1 MADLTNK
8 IITDILDRKI
18 LALLKIIHTHYP
30 DKFTKPNIQLEYN
43 FIKNSITI
51 ATNASNTPNATKY
64 IIKKKYANTN
74 AKTANAKT
82 ANAKTANAKTAN
94 AKTAN
99 AKTANAKTA
108 NAKKSNISKLSNV
121 DRCCARIWNNIY
133 ERNTLKEVSDIDDKY
148 RVKDFADIKIKSFNN
163 QYIIGSQ
170 CKRKKSN
177 GEKYCFQ
184 HKTHLPHGDYFDI
197 PTKEICFHYLK
208 ECNYI

>member
-1 MADLTNK
+1 MATLNGECLINAELNNK

-18 LALLKIIHTHYP
+18 LDLLKTIHSHYP
-30 DKFTKPNIQLEYN
+30 DKFTKTHIQLEYN
-43 FIKNSITI
+43 FIKNTI
-51 ATNASNTPNATKY
+51 QFINNTSSNTKKY
-64 IIKKKYANTN
+64 IITKKN
-74 AKTANAKT
+74 
-82 ANAKTANAKTAN
+82 
-94 AKTAN
+94 
-99 AKTANAKTA
+99 
-108 NAKKSNISKLSNV
+108 SKPNSKPGTKPGTKPV
-121 DRCCARIWNNIY
+121 SKITSTDRCCARIWNNIY

-148 RVKDFADIKIKSFNN
+148 KVKDFADIKIKSFNN

-170 CKRKKSN
+170 CKRKKTN

>member
-1 MADLTNK
+1 MATLNGECLINAELNNK

-18 LALLKIIHTHYP
+18 LDLLKTIHSHYP
-30 DKFTKPNIQLEYN
+30 DKFTKTNIQLEYN
-43 FIKNSITI
+43 FIKNTI
-51 ATNASNTPNATKY
+51 QFINNTSSNTKKY
-64 IIKKKYANTN
+64 IITKKN
-74 AKTANAKT
+74 
-82 ANAKTANAKTAN
+82 
-94 AKTAN
+94 
-99 AKTANAKTA
+99 
-108 NAKKSNISKLSNV
+108 SKPNSKPGTKPGTKPV
-121 DRCCARIWNNIY
+121 SKITSTDRCCARIWNNIY

-148 RVKDFADIKIKSFNN
+148 KVKDFADIKIKSFNN

-170 CKRKKSN
+170 CKRKKTN

>member
-1 MADLTNK
+1 MATLNGECLINAELNNK

-18 LALLKIIHTHYP
+18 LDLLKTIHSHYP
-30 DKFTKPNIQLEYN
+30 DKFTKTNIQLEYN
-43 FIKNSITI
+43 FIKNTI
-51 ATNASNTPNATKY
+51 QFINNTSSNTKKY
-64 IIKKKYANTN
+64 IITKKNSKPNSKPN
-74 AKTANAKT
+74 SKTGTKPV
-82 ANAKTANAKTAN
+82 
-94 AKTAN
+94 
-99 AKTANAKTA
+99 
-108 NAKKSNISKLSNV
+108 SKITST

-148 RVKDFADIKIKSFNN
+148 KVKDFADIKIKSFNN

-170 CKRKKSN
+170 CKRKKTN

>member
-1 MADLTNK
+1 MTDLNNK
-8 IITDILDRKI
+8 IITDILDRNI
-18 LALLKIIHTHYP
+18 LYLLKIIHSHYP
-30 DKFTKPNIQLEYN
+30 DKFTKQNIKLEYN
-43 FIKNSITI
+43 FIKKSINYSSNNTII

-64 IIKKKYANTN
+64 IITKKNAKISN
-74 AKTANAKT
+74 AKTSNVKT
-82 ANAKTANAKTAN
+82 
-94 AKTAN
+94 
-99 AKTANAKTA
+99 
-108 NAKKSNISKLSNV
+108 SNISKLSNV

-170 CKRKKSN
+170 CKRKKSY